1 MSLKKLLYNTRLYYP
16 FAMIKSTYRDTF
28 KIIWECICRNLPIKK
43 EKIVCSS
50 FHGTAYNAEPLKI
63 TNELLKQDVNY
74 DIVWEVPYDV
84 KCGKSVR
91 SVRTNSFRYIYE
103 LSTAGVWIDNCR
115 KPYWI
120 KKRNSQLYIQTWH
133 GAVCIKA
140 VERDAQDTLHP
151 YYVKSAIADS
161 KNADYI
167 VAEAEWRAKNIY
179 KSFWYDGELIK
190 GEFKSDRVFDRER
203 LKNQIKDEL
212 KISKDKKIA
221 LYAPTFRKD
230 GGTTHYIKDFEMLI
244 QRLNE
249 SWSGEWVFIVR
260 LHPNVA
266 NAAGDIVYNE
276 RVINGTLYPV
286 IDDLIEICDLLIT
299 DYSGC
304 MFNGFRS
311 KKPVFLYAEDIDD
324 YVKSERKLYFDLK
337 TLPSPLSRNIDE
349 FIGQIINFDGLSY
362 NMQCEQFVNSLGY
375 YDEDAAKLCAETIK
389 NKVAGNGD

>member
-1 MSLKKLLYNTRLYYP
+1 MSLKKLLYNTSLYYP
-16 FAMIKSTYRDTF
+16 FAMIKSTYKDTF
-28 KIIWECICRNLPIKK
+28 KIIWACICRNFPIEK

-63 TNELLKQDVNY
+63 TNELGKQDVDY
-74 DIVWEVPYDV
+74 DIVWELPFEA
-84 KCGKSVR
+84 KCDEYVR

-115 KPYWI
+115 KPYWV
-120 KKRNSQLYIQTWH
+120 KKRKNQLYIQTWH

-167 VAEAEWRAKNIY
+167 VAEAEWRVKNIY
-179 KSFWYDGELIK
+179 ESFWYDGALIK
-190 GEFKSDRVFDRER
+190 GEFKSDRVFDRKR
-203 LKNQIKDEL
+203 LESQIRNEL

-230 GGTTHYIKDFEMLI
+230 GGTNHYLKDFREIL
-244 QRLNE
+244 QKLNE
-249 SWSGEWVFIVR
+249 SWGGEWVAIVR

-266 NAAGDIVYNE
+266 NASGDIAYNE
-276 RVINGTLYPV
+276 DVINGTLYPV
-286 IDDLIEICDLLIT
+286 IDDLIEICDMLIT

-304 MFNGFRS
+304 MFNGFRC

-324 YVKSERKLYFDLK
+324 YMRSERRLYFDLR

-349 FIGQIINFDGLSY
+349 FLHQIIDFDDLKY
-362 NMQCEQFVNSLGY
+362 HIQCEEFVNSLGY
-375 YDEDAAKLCAETIK
+375 YNEDAAKLCANIIR
-389 NKVAGNGD
+389 NRVIGNSN